1 MINQFDRNRDLAYNL
16 NTGNN
21 NLKVGNQTC
30 KILYTNA
37 DSLLNKKHELILR
50 IQNIEPD
57 IIAIVEALPKNVI
70 SCPLEA
76 EFSLKGYSLITNFDV
91 SKNLKLRG
99 LVIYVKSKFNY
110 EVLANPTN
118 FREALIVD
126 IVLSLGNK
134 LSVVLVYRSPSSS
147 NENCNELNL
156 LLNILGPSI
165 SDNWIILGDFNY
177 EKIDWDNLEF
187 GSSNLNSY
195 EEQFVTTVMENFLQ
209 QHVNQPTRVRE
220 GQRDSL
226 LDLVLT
232 RDENI
237 ISDI

>member
-99 LVIYVKSKFNY
+99 LIIYVKSKFNY

-134 LSVVLVYRSPSSS
+134 LSIVLVYRSPSSS

-177 EKIDWDNLEF
+177 KKIDWDNR
-187 GSSNLNSY
+187 LN
-195 EEQFVTTVMENFLQ
+195 
-209 QHVNQPTRVRE
+209 
-220 GQRDSL
+220 
-226 LDLVLT
+226 
-232 RDENI
+232 
-237 ISDI
+237 